1 MEDQRE
7 LTGGP
12 PAFSLRPLPGP
23 CSPQGARALM
33 VTGLRAELA
42 PLPQAI
48 PGTSFRKFSGGLR
61 PVLGMGRGDPVEK
74 HLLLTARSSHAF
86 RSPAGAGSRAGPW
99 DSGRAARAAPP
110 SEADGL
116 RTTAGVSPSLPW
128 ERPSRRSEA
137 GKGGVEA
144 A

>member
-48 PGTSFRKFSGGLR
+48 PGTSFRKFSGGSALSWGWD
-61 PVLGMGRGDPVEK
+61 VGTLW
-74 HLLLTARSSHAF
+74 RSTYF
-86 RSPAGAGSRAGPW
+86 
-99 DSGRAARAAPP
+99 
-110 SEADGL
+110 
-116 RTTAGVSPSLPW
+116 
-128 ERPSRRSEA
+128 
-137 GKGGVEA
+137 
-144 A
+144 